1 MAKGRKTGG
10 RQKGTPNKDNP
21 LKGFLRE
28 HSFNYFVP
36 KLVETKEGGIVMA
49 SEFDLDMA
57 MLEPQE
63 RVAAEIRILEF
74 HTPKM
79 KAMEIDMEV
88 NASEQSVA
96 EHLRRLCSGIDDEAE
111 EED

>member
-1 MAKGRKTGG
+1 
-10 RQKGTPNKDNP
+10 
-21 LKGFLRE
+21 
-28 HSFNYFVP
+28 
-36 KLVETKEGGIVMA
+36 MA

-111 EED
+111 EDD